1 MTWFYL
7 FVKAFGKESVIKYAL
22 EIASRLRR
30 EVKEEKFLKSKD
42 FLIISYKASIS
53 SFCFLY
59 IALIA
64 AATADVI
71 ALITDY
77 LTIGY
82 MSAIGKL

>member
-1 MTWFYL
+1 M
-7 FVKAFGKESVIKYAL
+7 
-22 EIASRLRR
+22 
-30 EVKEEKFLKSKD
+30 KEEKFLKSKD
-42 FLIISYKASIS
+42 FSIISYKASIS

-71 ALITDY
+71 VLIINY
-77 LTIGY
+77 LTIGS